1 MQALDEPS
9 RMGRE
14 ATIPVGIWNLKVRGR
29 QHRGKMRDVNA
40 PIERARASGLDVTAN
55 QYPYI
60 ASGTSLGATIPP
72 KYHEGGSEAFVNR
85 LKDPQ
90 VRAAIRQ
97 ELAGANGSAEN
108 MWRGTGGPQGILV
121 SAVLD
126 PALKHYEGKTL
137 AQIAGDEH
145 KDPLDALLDL
155 VIAGKDHVGA
165 LYFTMNEDDVRS
177 AMQQQSVSV

>member
-29 QHRGKMRDVNA
+29 QHRGKMRDVIA
-40 PIERARASGLDVTAN
+40 AIEGARASGLDVTAD

-72 KYHEGGSEAFVNR
+72 KYHEGGSDAFVNR

-97 ELAGANGSAEN
+97 ELAGHDG
-108 MWRGTGGPQGILV
+108 Q
-121 SAVLD
+121 
-126 PALKHYEGKTL
+126 
-137 AQIAGDEH
+137 
-145 KDPLDALLDL
+145 
-155 VIAGKDHVGA
+155 
-165 LYFTMNEDDVRS
+165 
-177 AMQQQSVSV
+177 MQHM